1 VSSRFSDIRDLLI
14 SYYKSEI
21 IYFGKKNSPVKERVL
36 QMLHD
41 VLRKMKRTREK
52 WYIWKGVA
60 TYDTVLPEIW

>member
-1 VSSRFSDIRDLLI
+1 MSSRFSDIRDLLI

-21 IYFGKKNSPVKERVL
+21 INFGKKNSPVKERVL